1 MMSQEQYQEYIQ
13 QAEEKILLFLRTFED
28 LQENMHVGKIP
39 EAQAIPDYPDYPAST
54 APLAP
59 QALKGRA
66 APRASE
72 DLPDQP
78 ALRELP
84 VPHIR

>member
-1 MMSQEQYQEYIQ
+1 
-13 QAEEKILLFLRTFED
+13 LLLSLALER
-28 LQENMHVGKIP
+28 VGCKAHPETQDCPEIP